1 MNCCRFCFHPLL
13 LCALSSALA
22 LPALAENPLPMGDL
36 HGAALREWRQASD
49 ANQFAT
55 ASDLVERIL
64 NLHDP
69 LALRPKARQV
79 QACINRVA
87 ADFQQGSQAVADT
100 AVACMAELGM
110 LGKR

>member
-1 MNCCRFCFHPLL
+1 MNL
-13 LCALSSALA
+13 LCKLLALA
-22 LPALAENPLPMGDL
+22 AITAVPVLSAQAGTSLAVGDL
-36 HGAALREWRQASD
+36 HGAALRDWRQAND

-55 ASDLVERIL
+55 ATDLVERIL

-69 LALRPKARQV
+69 IALRPKARQV

-110 LGKR
+110 LGKRGA